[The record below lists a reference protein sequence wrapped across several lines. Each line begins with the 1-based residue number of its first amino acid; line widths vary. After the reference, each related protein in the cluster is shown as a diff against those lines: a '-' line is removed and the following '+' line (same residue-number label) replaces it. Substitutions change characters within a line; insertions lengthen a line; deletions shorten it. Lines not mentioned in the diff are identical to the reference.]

1 MSPAARIGASRPD
14 PGMAGDGAM
23 DASSDVP
30 ADRDLKLPPPPVS
43 QDPHRPLPE
52 DLLRDASRRL
62 GIMALI
68 AAVLWITGTVLGRL
82 AYGALHPQARVWT
95 QLTGNDL
102 IAATAAIISLGL
114 FLYTRRRDRDPERVL
129 SLGTWWLVLTAL
141 DL

>member
-1 MSPAARIGASRPD
+1 MSPRASVEASRPV
-14 PGMAGDGAM
+14 PGMAVWPPTG
-23 DASSDVP
+23 ASSAVSP
-30 ADRDLKLPPPPVS
+30 DRDLKLPPPPVS

-95 QLTGNDL
+95 QLTGND
-102 IAATAAIISLGL
+102 
-114 FLYTRRRDRDPERVL
+114 V
-129 SLGTWWLVLTAL
+129 
-141 DL
+141 